1 MKNSKHIRAHA
12 INQKLRTVMGGAAGD
27 TLSTEKSRSQARRES
42 NRSGK
47 GGKGGNV
54 SGGGNA
60 AAQQGNAAMNNQG
73 NKRVNASEEVAANAM
88 GGGAIATYDP
98 LLGDSKTSP
107 LVRKEIEALRK
118 AKTNAEK
125 ARAERRLRASIRMN
139 ATSAQRG
146 IMTRDKLT
154 GVGPEDIGDEM

>member
-1 MKNSKHIRAHA
+1 MKSSKHIQAHA
-12 INQKLRTVMGGAAGD
+12 INQRLRAVMGGADGD
-27 TLSTEKSRSQARRES
+27 VLSTEKSRSQARRES

-60 AAQQGNAAMNNQG
+60 AAQQGTAAMNNQG
-73 NKRVNASEEVAANAM
+73 NRRVATEEVAANAM

-107 LVRKEIEALRK
+107 MVRKEIEALRK
-118 AKTNAEK
+118 AKTKAEK